1 MTLSNSNIF
10 SESFTLLKSF
20 LNGISGI
27 DPRGRYKANL
37 IHASMPNVNSKG
49 FDGYPF
55 IIIKCDP
62 SDENKSFNP
71 AVSEKVFR
79 VLLRIYS
86 DEATEVDSISD
97 KIFCNLK
104 DETKLTDFKAKE
116 MSTSPIDWDLDMN
129 GKKII
134 FRSIGLILRVRI

>member
-20 LNGISGI
+20 LNGISGL
-27 DPRGRYKANL
+27 DPRGRYKANF
-37 IHASMPNVNSKG
+37 IHASMPNINSKG

-55 IIIKCDP
+55 IIIKSDP
-62 SDENKSFNP
+62 SDENKSFDP

-79 VLLRIYS
+79 ILIKIYS

-97 KIFCNLK
+97 KIFSNLK

-134 FRSIGLILRVRI
+134 FRSIGLIMRCRI